1 MRHDRPTLQRDM
13 TIGQIIEIVPG
24 SERVIRKYFFGGCHH
39 CPSQHTEPLW
49 LAARL
54 YGYDVEEIL
63 FDLRHLQLDPEAV
76 LTDDPQLTAR
86 ERRLE
91 RERKRD
97 EEERRNRGR

>member
-1 MRHDRPTLQRDM
+1 MIPLERDM
-13 TIGQIIEIVPG
+13 TIGQIIRAIPG
-24 SERVIRKYFFGGCHH
+24 SERVIRKYFFSGCHH

-63 FDLRHLQLDPEAV
+63 FDLRHLQMDPDAPIGD
-76 LTDDPQLTAR
+76 TQPKSAR

-91 RERKRD
+91 RERQREQDRRD
-97 EEERRNRGR
+97 RDS

>member
-1 MRHDRPTLQRDM
+1 MTTLRRDM
-13 TIGQIIEIVPG
+13 TIGEIIHTVPG
-24 SERVIRKYFFGGCHH
+24 SERVIRKYFFSGCHH

-63 FDLRHLQLDPEAV
+63 FDLRHLQMDPDAPIGESP
-76 LTDDPQLTAR
+76 TQRSAR

-91 RERKRD
+91 RERRR
-97 EEERRNRGR
+97 EEERRQRDG

>member
-1 MRHDRPTLQRDM
+1 MIPLQRDM
-13 TIGQIIEIVPG
+13 TIGEVIRAVPG
-24 SERVIRKYFFGGCHH
+24 SERVIRKYFFSGCHH

-63 FDLRHLQLDPEAV
+63 FDLRHLQMDPEAPIGDSRV
-76 LTDDPQLTAR
+76 RSAR

-91 RERKRD
+91 RERQRELDRHDRD
-97 EEERRNRGR
+97 S